1 MLALLAALLLADP
14 DAAIKASIVQGTV
27 ESKTPAE
34 AGFAPVKA
42 GGQIPLGSTIRT
54 GAGAKA
60 LFDLPGSFELRIN
73 EQTEVVVEADRKMLL
88 KSGRVFIRIPKAA
101 TPFEIATELHPVK
114 MEECV
119 MDMEYKPRVPNGVP
133 AATIYIVLE
142 GKMQTF
148 SKKFSPIISAGWWA
162 TAVGAQLN
170 TPDSIRNSAMD
181 TSWVHSLLVERG
193 KADEETS
200 LRTDELLTI
209 LANEKQDDPAEAALR
224 SLGELAAPGIA
235 RWLRRPV
242 LETQVARRAAASR
255 ALADTAT
262 VKSAPLLTGLL
273 AHAEAQ
279 VRVIAA
285 QGLTRLAGGKDQGF
299 NDGYWKSD
307 NLEAGQKA
315 WEEWVKQNV
324 K

>member
-14 DAAIKASIVQGTV
+14 DVTVKASIVQGAV
-27 ESKTPAE
+27 ESKAPAD

-42 GGQIPLGSTIRT
+42 GAQIPLGSIIRT

-60 LFDLPGSFELRIN
+60 LFELPGSFELRVN
-73 EQTEVVVEADRKMLL
+73 EQTEIVIEAGRKMVLT
-88 KSGRVFIRIPKAA
+88 SGRVFIRIPKAA
-101 TPFEIATELHPVK
+101 TPFEIATDLHPVR

-133 AATIYIVLE
+133 AATSYLVLE

-148 SKKFSPIISAGWWA
+148 SKKFSPVISAGWWA
-162 TAVGAQLN
+162 TGFGAQLN

-181 TSWVHSLLVERG
+181 TAWVHSLLAERG
-193 KADEETS
+193 KTDEETG

-209 LANEKQDDPAEAALR
+209 LANVKQNDPAEAALR

-235 RWLRRPV
+235 RWLARSV

-255 ALADTAT
+255 ALADAAT
-262 VKSAPLLTGLL
+262 MKSAPLLAGLL
-273 AHAEAQ
+273 THAEAQ

-285 QGLTRLAGGKDQGF
+285 QGLTRLAGGKDLGF
-299 NDGYWKSD
+299 NDAYWKSD

-315 WEEWVKQNV
+315 WQEWVKQNV